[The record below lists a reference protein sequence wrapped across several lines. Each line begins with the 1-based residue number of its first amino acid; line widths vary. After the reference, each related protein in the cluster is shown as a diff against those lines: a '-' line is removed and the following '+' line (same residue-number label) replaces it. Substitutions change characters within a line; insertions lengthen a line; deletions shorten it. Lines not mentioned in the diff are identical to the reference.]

1 MQLKQYIL
9 GRTTINNQ
17 IGTNNAIRHIAS
29 ENESETIVC
38 NQMGQENKFSSRN
51 KIQRAPKTI
60 VCTQLGETNKI
71 IIELDDQTK
80 SKKVLSIEGKG
91 GMCVFQIVLNL
102 LMGIILF
109 MHSLCQKKNLYQV

>member
-9 GRTTINNQ
+9 GRATINNQ

-51 KIQRAPKTI
+51 KIQRAPKTF

-80 SKKVLSIEGKG
+80 SKNVLSIEGKG
-91 GMCVFQIVLNL
+91 GMCVFQIVFN
-102 LMGIILF
+102 F
-109 MHSLCQKKNLYQV
+109 